1 MGEGQQNAMSGG
13 AMMRIAAFIVDKRM
27 LFFLIYTIAVIF
39 SFFSSRWVSVENDIT
54 MYLDESTETR
64 RGIDLMDEEFVTY
77 GTADVMIANITF
89 DDAKALQKEIEN
101 MEGVST
107 LEFTSRGDEQED
119 FVEHYNNGSA
129 LFSITFDY
137 AEDDDRAL
145 AALDDVK
152 AKLANY
158 DIYVSTE
165 LGDQDAEILAAEMQK
180 IKVIVAFV
188 VVGVLLFTCKSFG
201 EIPVLLITFVTA
213 MLLDGGTNFLFG
225 TISFISNSVSSIL
238 QLALSVDYAII
249 LCNHYKEDRQT
260 YDVRDAAVVALSKS
274 IPEISSSSLTTISGL
289 FALVFMHFGI
299 GRDLGTIL
307 IKSIFLSLLSVFTLM
322 PGLLV
327 MFSNLMEKT
336 EHKSFVPKIDA
347 VGEYAYKTFHFIPI
361 GFFIVFLVAGV
372 LSQRCPYVYGDTL
385 LTTPV
390 LNENQIA
397 QNMIK
402 ENFKDDNMVAVL
414 LPGHDY
420 DAESSF
426 IKALESGNEVDHCL
440 GLANTEV
447 EDDYTLTDSLTP
459 REFSEVADIDYEVC
473 VLIYEAYAADQE
485 EYGRVVT
492 GVKNYRIPLM
502 DMLSFAAD
510 KVREGYVEL
519 DESTADDL
527 FDADDQIQD
536 ARDQLEGKHYDR
548 ILVYLNL
555 PEESA
560 ETYDY
565 LDKMHEL
572 GVTYYGKDHPII
584 VVGNSTSDME
594 LKEEFSTD
602 NIIVSIVS
610 ILFVL
615 VVLLFTFKSVGL
627 PLLQILVIE
636 GAIFLNFAIP
646 AVFGWNIYFMSYL
659 IVSSI
664 QMGANI
670 DYAIVISNR
679 YIEVRKE
686 KGRKQSIIE
695 ALDFAFSTII
705 SSGTM
710 MVLAGFSIGMMSSD
724 PAIVGL
730 GQALG
735 RGTLISIVLVLFVLP
750 QILLFGDKFI
760 AATTFEMYRPVQL
773 REERGDMLIN
783 GTIRGTVNGTIAAKV
798 SGLIRGDASV
808 ALVSGSMDNVSPELA
823 EQIENLFSENNMGG
837 SFASENNDGNFVA
850 ENADGKPPTEKR
862 DMDMEKKKRKGGNEE

>member
-1 MGEGQQNAMSGG
+1 MGDKQQVTTGGG

-27 LFFLIYTIAVIF
+27 LFFLIYIIAVIF
-39 SFFSSRWVSVENDIT
+39 SFFSSRWVDVENDIT
-54 MYLDESTETR
+54 MYLDKSTETR
-64 RGIDLMDEEFVTY
+64 RGIDLMDKEFVTY

-89 DDAKALQKEIEN
+89 DDAKALQREIEN

-107 LEFTSRGDEQED
+107 VAFTSRGDEQED

-137 AEDDDRAL
+137 TEDDDRAL
-145 AALDDVK
+145 AKLDEIK
-152 AKLANY
+152 ARLADY

-165 LGDQDAEILAAEMQK
+165 LGDQDAEILDAEMQK

-188 VVGVLLFTCKSFG
+188 VVGVLLFTCQSFG

-225 TISFISNSVSSIL
+225 RISFISNSVSSIL

-299 GRDLGTIL
+299 GKDLGTIL
-307 IKSIFLSLLSVFTLM
+307 IKSILLSLISVFTLM

-327 MFSNLMEKT
+327 MFSGLMEKT
-336 EHKSFVPKIDA
+336 EHRNFVPKIDA
-347 VGEYAYKTFHFIPI
+347 VGEYAYKTFKVVPI
-361 GFFIVFLVAGV
+361 CFFVLFLVAGV
-372 LSQRCPYVYGDTL
+372 VSQHCPYVYGDTL
-385 LTTPV
+385 LKTPV

-397 QNMIK
+397 KNMIK
-402 ENFKDDNMVAVL
+402 ANFKDDNMVAVL
-414 LPGHDY
+414 MPGHDY
-420 DAESSF
+420 EAETSY
-426 IKALESGNEVDHCL
+426 IKALESGDEVDHCL

-459 REFSEVADIDYEVC
+459 REFSEVIDIDYEIC
-473 VLIYEAYAADQE
+473 VLIYEAYAAEQE
-485 EYGRVVT
+485 EYGRMVT

-502 DMLSFAAD
+502 DMLAFAAD
-510 KVREGYVEL
+510 KVHEGYVEI

-527 FDADDQIQD
+527 FDADEQIQD

-555 PEESA
+555 PEESD

-565 LDKMHEL
+565 LDKMHET
-572 GVTYYGKDHPII
+572 GVTFFGKDNPVII
-584 VVGNSTSDME
+584 VGNSTSNME

-602 NIIVSIVS
+602 NVIVSVIS

-636 GAIFLNFAIP
+636 GAIFINFAIP

-686 KGRKQSIIE
+686 KERKQSIIE

-724 PAIVGL
+724 TAIVGL

-735 RGTLISIVLVLFVLP
+735 RGTLISIALVLFVLP

-760 AATTFEMYRPVQL
+760 ALTTFEMYRPVQM
-773 REERGDMLIN
+773 REERGDILVN
-783 GTIRGTVNGTIAAKV
+783 GTIRGQVNGTVAARV
-798 SGLIRGDASV
+798 SGIIRGDANV
-808 ALVSGSMDNVSPELA
+808 ALVSGSMDTVSAEIA
-823 EQIENLFSENNMGG
+823 EQIESIFR
-837 SFASENNDGNFVA
+837 
-850 ENADGKPPTEKR
+850 ENAEDKDIQPEIADGTSGSREDLPEKGSEEMKTEDGK
-862 DMDMEKKKRKGGNEE
+862 KGGDEA

>member
-1 MGEGQQNAMSGG
+1 MEKNGQMAVGDS

-27 LFFLIYTIAVIF
+27 LFFLIYIIAVIF

-54 MYLDESTETR
+54 MYLDEGTETR
-64 RGIDLMDEEFVTY
+64 RGIDLMDEEFVTF

-89 DDAKALQKEIEN
+89 DDAKALQKKVEA
-101 MEGVST
+101 MDGVST
-107 LEFTSRGDEQED
+107 VEFTSRSDEQED

-137 AEDDDRAL
+137 EEDDDRAL
-145 AALDDVK
+145 EALENVK
-152 AKLANY
+152 TKLADY

-165 LGDQDAEILAAEMQK
+165 LGDQDAEILEQEMKK

-188 VVGVLLFTCKSFG
+188 VVGVLLFTSRSFG
-201 EIPVLLITFVTA
+201 EVPVLLITFVSA

-225 TISFISNSVSSIL
+225 KISFISNSVSSIL

-249 LCNHYKEDRQT
+249 LVNHYKEERQR
-260 YDVRDAAVVALSKS
+260 YDVRDASVVALSKS

-289 FALVFMHFGI
+289 FALMFMQFGI
-299 GRDLGTIL
+299 GKDLGTIL
-307 IKSIFLSLLSVFTLM
+307 IKAIFLSLLSVFTLM

-327 MFSNLMEKT
+327 MFSDLMEKT
-336 EHKSFVPKIDA
+336 EHRDFVPKIDA
-347 VGEYAYKTFHFIPI
+347 VGENAYRTFRFVPI
-361 GFFIVFLVAGV
+361 GFFVVFLIAGV
-372 LSQRCPYVYGDTL
+372 VSQRCPYVYGDTL
-385 LTTPV
+385 LKTPV

-397 QNMIK
+397 KNMIRD
-402 ENFKDDNMVAVL
+402 NFKDDNVVAVL

-420 DAESSF
+420 EAESSY
-426 IKALESGNEVDHCL
+426 IKALESGDEVDHCL

-459 REFSEVADIDYEVC
+459 REFSELAGIDYEVC

-502 DMLSFAAD
+502 DMLAFAAD

-527 FDADDQIQD
+527 FDADDKIHD
-536 ARDQLEGKHYDR
+536 ARDQLEGEHYDR

-555 PEESA
+555 PEESE
-560 ETYDY
+560 ETYAY
-565 LDKMHEL
+565 LDKMHEY
-572 GVTYYGKDHPII
+572 GVTYYGKDDPVI
-584 VVGNSTSDME
+584 VGDLE
-594 LKEEFSTD
+594 LKQQFSTD
-602 NIIVSIVS
+602 NIIVSVVS

-646 AVFGWNIYFMSYL
+646 VVFGWNIYFMSYL

-679 YIEVRKE
+679 YIEMRKE
-686 KGRKQSIIE
+686 KGRKDSIIE
-695 ALDFAFSTII
+695 ALDFGFSTII

-735 RGTLISIVLVLFVLP
+735 RGTLISIGLVLFVLP

-760 AATTFEMYRPVQL
+760 AMTTFEMYRPVQM
-773 REERGDMLIN
+773 REERGDMLVN
-783 GTIRGTVNGTIAAKV
+783 GVIRGTVNGTVAARV
-798 SGLIRGDASV
+798 SGIIRGDASV
-808 ALVSGSMDNVSPELA
+808 ALVSGSMDHVSEELA
-823 EQIENLFSENNMGG
+823 AQMEKIFSENGMDG
-837 SFASENNDGNFVA
+837 SLTA
-850 ENADGKPPTEKR
+850 EEEGK
-862 DMDMEKKKRKGGNEE
+862 MEHEA

>member
-1 MGEGQQNAMSGG
+1 MEKNGQMAVGDS

-27 LFFLIYTIAVIF
+27 LFFLIYIIAVIF

-54 MYLDESTETR
+54 MYLDEGTETR
-64 RGIDLMDEEFVTY
+64 RGIDLMDEEFVTF

-89 DDAKALQKEIEN
+89 DDAKALQKKVEA
-101 MEGVST
+101 MDGVST
-107 LEFTSRGDEQED
+107 VEFTSRSDEQED

-137 AEDDDRAL
+137 EEDDDRAL
-145 AALDDVK
+145 EALENVK
-152 AKLANY
+152 TKLADY

-165 LGDQDAEILAAEMQK
+165 LGDQDAEILEQEMKK

-188 VVGVLLFTCKSFG
+188 VVGVLLFTSRSFG
-201 EIPVLLITFVTA
+201 EVPVLLITFVSA

-225 TISFISNSVSSIL
+225 KISFISNSVSSIL

-249 LCNHYKEDRQT
+249 LVNHYKEERQR
-260 YDVRDAAVVALSKS
+260 YDVRDASVVALSKS

-289 FALVFMHFGI
+289 FALMFMQFGI
-299 GRDLGTIL
+299 GKDLGTIL
-307 IKSIFLSLLSVFTLM
+307 IKAIFLSLLSVFTLM

-327 MFSNLMEKT
+327 MFSDLMEKT
-336 EHKSFVPKIDA
+336 EHRDFVPKIDA
-347 VGEYAYKTFHFIPI
+347 VGENAYRTFRFVPI
-361 GFFIVFLVAGV
+361 GFFVMFLIAGV
-372 LSQRCPYVYGDTL
+372 VSQRCPYVYGDTL
-385 LTTPV
+385 LKTPV

-397 QNMIK
+397 KNMIRD
-402 ENFKDDNMVAVL
+402 NFKDDNVVAVL

-420 DAESSF
+420 EAESSY
-426 IKALESGNEVDHCL
+426 IKALESGDEVDHCL

-459 REFSEVADIDYEVC
+459 REFSELAGIDYEVC

-502 DMLSFAAD
+502 DMLAFAAD

-527 FDADDQIQD
+527 FDADDKIHD
-536 ARDQLEGKHYDR
+536 ARDQLEGEHYDR

-555 PEESA
+555 PEESE
-560 ETYDY
+560 ETYAY
-565 LDKMHEL
+565 LDKMHEY
-572 GVTYYGKDHPII
+572 GVTYYGKDDPVI
-584 VVGNSTSDME
+584 VVGNSTSDLE
-594 LKEEFSTD
+594 LKQQFSTD
-602 NIIVSIVS
+602 NIIVSVVS

-636 GAIFLNFAIP
+636 GAIFINFAIP
-646 AVFGWNIYFMSYL
+646 VVFGWNIYFMSYL

-679 YIEVRKE
+679 YIEMRKE
-686 KGRKQSIIE
+686 KGRKDSIIE
-695 ALDFAFSTII
+695 ALDFGFSTII

-735 RGTLISIVLVLFVLP
+735 RGTLISIGLVLFVLP

-760 AATTFEMYRPVQL
+760 AMTTFEMYRPVQM
-773 REERGDMLIN
+773 REERGDMLVN
-783 GTIRGTVNGTIAAKV
+783 GVIRGTVNGTVAARV
-798 SGLIRGDASV
+798 SGIIRGDASV
-808 ALVSGSMDNVSPELA
+808 ALVSGSMDHVSEELA
-823 EQIENLFSENNMGG
+823 AQMEKIFSENGMDG
-837 SFASENNDGNFVA
+837 SLTA
-850 ENADGKPPTEKR
+850 EEGKMKHEAQ
-862 DMDMEKKKRKGGNEE
+862 ELE

>member
-1 MGEGQQNAMSGG
+1 MEKNGQMAVGDS

-27 LFFLIYTIAVIF
+27 LFFLIYIIAVIF

-54 MYLDESTETR
+54 MYLDEGTETR
-64 RGIDLMDEEFVTY
+64 RGIDLMDEEFVTF

-89 DDAKALQKEIEN
+89 DDAKALQKKIEA
-101 MEGVST
+101 MDGVST
-107 LEFTSRGDEQED
+107 VEFTSRSDEQED

-137 AEDDDRAL
+137 EEDDDRAL
-145 AALDDVK
+145 EALEDVK
-152 AKLANY
+152 TKLADY

-165 LGDQDAEILAAEMQK
+165 LGDQDAEILEQEMKK

-188 VVGVLLFTCKSFG
+188 VVGVLLFTSRSFG
-201 EIPVLLITFVTA
+201 EVPVLLITFVSA

-225 TISFISNSVSSIL
+225 KISFISNSVSSIL

-249 LCNHYKEDRQT
+249 LVNHYKEERQR
-260 YDVRDAAVVALSKS
+260 YDVRDASVVALSKS

-289 FALVFMHFGI
+289 FALMFMQFGI
-299 GRDLGTIL
+299 GKDLGTIL
-307 IKSIFLSLLSVFTLM
+307 IKAIFLSLLSVFTLM

-327 MFSNLMEKT
+327 MFSDLMEKT
-336 EHKSFVPKIDA
+336 EHRDFVPKIDA
-347 VGEYAYKTFHFIPI
+347 VGENAYRTFRFVPI
-361 GFFIVFLVAGV
+361 GFFVVFLIAGV
-372 LSQRCPYVYGDTL
+372 VSQRCPYVYGDTL
-385 LTTPV
+385 LKTPV

-397 QNMIK
+397 KNMIRD
-402 ENFKDDNMVAVL
+402 NFKDDNVVAVL

-420 DAESSF
+420 EAESSY
-426 IKALESGNEVDHCL
+426 IKALESGDEVDHCL

-459 REFSEVADIDYEVC
+459 REFSELAGIDYEVC

-502 DMLSFAAD
+502 DMLAFAAD

-527 FDADDQIQD
+527 FDADDKIHD
-536 ARDQLEGKHYDR
+536 ARDQLEGEHYDR

-555 PEESA
+555 PEESE
-560 ETYDY
+560 ETYAY
-565 LDKMHEL
+565 LDKMHEY
-572 GVTYYGKDHPII
+572 GVTYYGKDDPVI
-584 VVGNSTSDME
+584 VVGNSTSDLE
-594 LKEEFSTD
+594 LKQQFSTD
-602 NIIVSIVS
+602 NIIVSVVS

-636 GAIFLNFAIP
+636 GAIFINFAIP

-679 YIEVRKE
+679 YIEMRKE
-686 KGRKQSIIE
+686 KERKDSIIE
-695 ALDFAFSTII
+695 ALDFGFSTII

-735 RGTLISIVLVLFVLP
+735 RGTLISIGLVLFVLP

-760 AATTFEMYRPVQL
+760 AMTTFEMYRPVQM
-773 REERGDMLIN
+773 REERGDMLVN
-783 GTIRGTVNGTIAAKV
+783 GVIRGTVNGTVAARV
-798 SGLIRGDASV
+798 SGIIRGDASV
-808 ALVSGSMDNVSPELA
+808 ALVSGSMDHVSEELA
-823 EQIENLFSENNMGG
+823 AQMEKIFSENGMDG
-837 SFASENNDGNFVA
+837 SLTA
-850 ENADGKPPTEKR
+850 EEEGK
-862 DMDMEKKKRKGGNEE
+862 MEHEA

>member
-1 MGEGQQNAMSGG
+1 
-13 AMMRIAAFIVDKRM
+13 
-27 LFFLIYTIAVIF
+27 
-39 SFFSSRWVSVENDIT
+39 
-54 MYLDESTETR
+54 
-64 RGIDLMDEEFVTY
+64 MD
-77 GTADVMIANITF
+77 
-89 DDAKALQKEIEN
+89 
-101 MEGVST
+101 GVST
-107 LEFTSRGDEQED
+107 VEFTSRSDEQED

-137 AEDDDRAL
+137 EEDDDRAL
-145 AALDDVK
+145 EALENVK
-152 AKLANY
+152 TKLADY

-165 LGDQDAEILAAEMQK
+165 LGDQDAEILEQEMKK

-188 VVGVLLFTCKSFG
+188 VVGVLLFTSRSFG
-201 EIPVLLITFVTA
+201 EVPVLLITFVSA

-225 TISFISNSVSSIL
+225 KISFISNSVSSIL

-249 LCNHYKEDRQT
+249 LVNHYKEERQR
-260 YDVRDAAVVALSKS
+260 YDVRDASVVALSKS

-289 FALVFMHFGI
+289 FALMFMQFGI
-299 GRDLGTIL
+299 GKDLGTIL
-307 IKSIFLSLLSVFTLM
+307 IKAIFLSLLSVFTLM

-327 MFSNLMEKT
+327 MFSDLMEKT
-336 EHKSFVPKIDA
+336 EHRDFVPKIDA
-347 VGEYAYKTFHFIPI
+347 VGENAYRTFRFVPI
-361 GFFIVFLVAGV
+361 GFFVMFLIAGV
-372 LSQRCPYVYGDTL
+372 VSQRCPYVYGDTL
-385 LTTPV
+385 LKTPV

-397 QNMIK
+397 KNMIRD
-402 ENFKDDNMVAVL
+402 NFKDDNVVAVL

-420 DAESSF
+420 EAESSY
-426 IKALESGNEVDHCL
+426 IKALESGDEVDHCL

-459 REFSEVADIDYEVC
+459 REFSELAGIDYEVC

-502 DMLSFAAD
+502 DMLAFAAD

-527 FDADDQIQD
+527 FDADDKIHD
-536 ARDQLEGKHYDR
+536 ARDQLEGEHYDR

-555 PEESA
+555 PEESE
-560 ETYDY
+560 ETYAY
-565 LDKMHEL
+565 LDKMHEY
-572 GVTYYGKDHPII
+572 GVTYYGKDDPVI
-584 VVGNSTSDME
+584 VVGNSTSDLE
-594 LKEEFSTD
+594 LKQQFSTD
-602 NIIVSIVS
+602 NIIVSVVS

-636 GAIFLNFAIP
+636 GAIFINFAIP
-646 AVFGWNIYFMSYL
+646 VVFGWNIYFMSYL

-679 YIEVRKE
+679 YIEMRKE
-686 KGRKQSIIE
+686 KGRKDSIIE
-695 ALDFAFSTII
+695 ALDFGFSTII

-735 RGTLISIVLVLFVLP
+735 RGTLISIGLVLFVLP

-760 AATTFEMYRPVQL
+760 AMTTFEMYRPVQM
-773 REERGDMLIN
+773 REERGDMLVN
-783 GTIRGTVNGTIAAKV
+783 GVIRGTVNGTVAARV
-798 SGLIRGDASV
+798 SGIIRGDASV
-808 ALVSGSMDNVSPELA
+808 ALVSGSMDHVSEELA
-823 EQIENLFSENNMGG
+823 AQMEKIFSENGMDG
-837 SFASENNDGNFVA
+837 SLTA
-850 ENADGKPPTEKR
+850 EEGKMKHEAQ
-862 DMDMEKKKRKGGNEE
+862 ELE

>member
-1 MGEGQQNAMSGG
+1 
-13 AMMRIAAFIVDKRM
+13 
-27 LFFLIYTIAVIF
+27 
-39 SFFSSRWVSVENDIT
+39 
-54 MYLDESTETR
+54 
-64 RGIDLMDEEFVTY
+64 MD
-77 GTADVMIANITF
+77 
-89 DDAKALQKEIEN
+89 
-101 MEGVST
+101 GVST
-107 LEFTSRGDEQED
+107 VEFTSRSDEQED

-137 AEDDDRAL
+137 EEDDDRAL
-145 AALDDVK
+145 EALENVK
-152 AKLANY
+152 TKLADY

-165 LGDQDAEILAAEMQK
+165 LGDQDAEILEQEMKK

-188 VVGVLLFTCKSFG
+188 VVGVLLFTSRSFG
-201 EIPVLLITFVTA
+201 EVPVLLITFVSA

-225 TISFISNSVSSIL
+225 KISFISNSVSSIL

-249 LCNHYKEDRQT
+249 LVNHYKEERQR
-260 YDVRDAAVVALSKS
+260 YDVRDASVVALSKS

-289 FALVFMHFGI
+289 FALMFMQFGI
-299 GRDLGTIL
+299 GKDLGTIL
-307 IKSIFLSLLSVFTLM
+307 IKAIFLSLLSVFTLM

-327 MFSNLMEKT
+327 MFSDLMEKT
-336 EHKSFVPKIDA
+336 EHRDFVPKIDA
-347 VGEYAYKTFHFIPI
+347 VGENAYRTFRYVPI
-361 GFFIVFLVAGV
+361 GFFVVFLIAGV
-372 LSQRCPYVYGDTL
+372 VSQRCPYVYGDTL
-385 LTTPV
+385 LKTPV

-397 QNMIK
+397 KNMIRD
-402 ENFKDDNMVAVL
+402 NFKDDNVVAVL

-420 DAESSF
+420 EAESSY
-426 IKALESGNEVDHCL
+426 IKALESGDEVDHCL

-459 REFSEVADIDYEVC
+459 REFSELAGIDYEVC

-502 DMLSFAAD
+502 DMLAFAAD

-527 FDADDQIQD
+527 FDADDKIHD
-536 ARDQLEGKHYDR
+536 ARDQLEGEHYDR

-555 PEESA
+555 PEESE
-560 ETYDY
+560 ETYAY
-565 LDKMHEL
+565 LDKMHEY
-572 GVTYYGKDHPII
+572 GVTYYGKDDPVI
-584 VVGNSTSDME
+584 VVGNSTSDLE
-594 LKEEFSTD
+594 LKQQFSTD
-602 NIIVSIVS
+602 NIIVSVVS

-636 GAIFLNFAIP
+636 GAIFINFAIP

-679 YIEVRKE
+679 YIEMRKE
-686 KGRKQSIIE
+686 KERKDSIIE
-695 ALDFAFSTII
+695 ALDFGFSTII

-735 RGTLISIVLVLFVLP
+735 RGTLISIGLVLFVLP

-760 AATTFEMYRPVQL
+760 AMTTFEMYRPVQM
-773 REERGDMLIN
+773 REERGDMLVN
-783 GTIRGTVNGTIAAKV
+783 GVIRGTVNGTVAARV
-798 SGLIRGDASV
+798 SGIIRGDASV
-808 ALVSGSMDNVSPELA
+808 ALVSGSMDHVSEELA
-823 EQIENLFSENNMGG
+823 AQVEKIFSENGMDG
-837 SFASENNDGNFVA
+837 SLKSE
-850 ENADGKPPTEKR
+850 EEGK
-862 DMDMEKKKRKGGNEE
+862 MEHEA

>member
-1 MGEGQQNAMSGG
+1 MEKNGQMAVGDS

-27 LFFLIYTIAVIF
+27 LFFLIYIIAVIF

-54 MYLDESTETR
+54 MYLDEGTETR
-64 RGIDLMDEEFVTY
+64 RGIDLMDEEFVTF

-89 DDAKALQKEIEN
+89 DDAKSLQKKVEA
-101 MEGVST
+101 MDGVST
-107 LEFTSRGDEQED
+107 VEFTSRSDEQED

-137 AEDDDRAL
+137 EEDDDRAL
-145 AALDDVK
+145 EALENVK
-152 AKLANY
+152 TKLADY

-165 LGDQDAEILAAEMQK
+165 LGDQDAEILEQEMKK

-188 VVGVLLFTCKSFG
+188 VVGVLLFTSRSFG
-201 EIPVLLITFVTA
+201 DVPVLLITFVSA

-225 TISFISNSVSSIL
+225 KISFISNSVSSIL

-249 LCNHYKEDRQT
+249 LVNHYKEERQR
-260 YDVRDAAVVALSKS
+260 YDVRDASVVALSKS

-289 FALVFMHFGI
+289 FALMFMQFGI
-299 GRDLGTIL
+299 GKDLGTIL
-307 IKSIFLSLLSVFTLM
+307 IKAIFLSLLSVFTLM

-327 MFSNLMEKT
+327 MFSDLMEKT
-336 EHKSFVPKIDA
+336 EHRDFVPKIDA
-347 VGEYAYKTFHFIPI
+347 VGENAYRTFRYVPI
-361 GFFIVFLVAGV
+361 GFFVVFLIAGV
-372 LSQRCPYVYGDTL
+372 VSQRCPYVYGDTL
-385 LTTPV
+385 LKTPV

-397 QNMIK
+397 KNMIRD
-402 ENFKDDNMVAVL
+402 NFKDDNVVAVL

-420 DAESSF
+420 EAESSY
-426 IKALESGNEVDHCL
+426 IKALESGDEVDHCL

-459 REFSEVADIDYEVC
+459 REFSELAGIDYEVC

-502 DMLSFAAD
+502 DMLAFAAD

-527 FDADDQIQD
+527 FDADDKIHD
-536 ARDQLEGKHYDR
+536 ARDQLEGEHYDR

-555 PEESA
+555 PEESE
-560 ETYDY
+560 ETYAY
-565 LDKMHEL
+565 LDKMHEY
-572 GVTYYGKDHPII
+572 GVTYYGKDDPVI
-584 VVGNSTSDME
+584 VVGNSTSDLE
-594 LKEEFSTD
+594 LKQQFSTD
-602 NIIVSIVS
+602 NIIVSVVS

-627 PLLQILVIE
+627 PLVQILVIE
-636 GAIFLNFAIP
+636 GAIFINFAIP

-679 YIEVRKE
+679 YIEMRKE
-686 KGRKQSIIE
+686 KERKDSIIE
-695 ALDFAFSTII
+695 ALDFGFSTII

-735 RGTLISIVLVLFVLP
+735 RGTLISIGLVLFVLP

-760 AATTFEMYRPVQL
+760 AMTTFEMYRPVQM
-773 REERGDMLIN
+773 REERGDMLVN
-783 GTIRGTVNGTIAAKV
+783 GVIRGTVNGTVAARV
-798 SGLIRGDASV
+798 SGIIRGDASV
-808 ALVSGSMDNVSPELA
+808 ALVSGSMDHVSEELA
-823 EQIENLFSENNMGG
+823 AQVEKIFSENGMDG
-837 SFASENNDGNFVA
+837 SLKSE
-850 ENADGKPPTEKR
+850 EEGK
-862 DMDMEKKKRKGGNEE
+862 MEHEA